1 MPGFEQKT
9 VKEEK
14 ANPTVKP
21 KNFTFCQEFCK
32 ILR

>member
-14 ANPTVKP
+14 PYPTVKP
-21 KNFTFCQEFCK
+21 MNFTFFQEFCK
-32 ILR
+32 IL